1 MSHDPAGS
9 ATAVHFDEV
18 HRRRPDPWNV
28 TSSWYEIR
36 KRAVTLA
43 ALPEAHVDRALEVGC
58 SIGVLSAELAGRCG
72 ELVAVDLSGEAVARA
87 RERLAPL
94 AHVHVER
101 RDVRD
106 GLPPG
111 PFDLV
116 VVSESG
122 YYLDGD
128 DLAALVTDVS
138 AVLAPG
144 GAVVACH
151 WRRPEPDFR
160 SEPAVVHAAFDA
172 ADDLHRLVHHEEAE
186 FVLDV
191 WSPDPRGVAGRPG
204 ATGATP

>member
-1 MSHDPAGS
+1 MSPHPAGS

-28 TSSWYEIR
+28 TSRWYEIR

-43 ALPEAHVDRALEVGC
+43 ALPVPHVPRALEVGC
-58 SIGVLSAELAGRCG
+58 SIGVLSAELAGRCD
-72 ELVAVDLSGEAVARA
+72 ELVAVDLSTEAVARA

-94 AHVHVER
+94 SHVRVER

-106 GLPPG
+106 GLPAG

-128 DLAALVTDVS
+128 DLTALVADVG

-144 GAVVACH
+144 GTVVACH
-151 WRRPEPDFR
+151 WRHPEPDFR
-160 SEPAVVHAAFDA
+160 SEPAAVHAAFDS
-172 ADDLHRLVHHEEAE
+172 ADDLHRLVHHEEAD

-191 WSPDPRGVAGRPG
+191 WSRDPRGVAARPEPAG
-204 ATGATP
+204 VAP